1 MTDSTNP
8 SDPSSALPPP
18 PPGAETPTTEMAAT
32 PPPPPLD
39 APPPP
44 LENPGEPTELDPVE
58 PSEARPKR
66 RWLVPTAVGVVAL
79 LVGVAIG
86 AVGAQSTVKEK
97 EDALAAM
104 TEERDDYR
112 SQVDDRQAQTEADQ
126 AAAQRIQA
134 EKEQADRKAA
144 EQKAAADKAA
154 ADKAAADQAAAEKAA
169 ADQAAAAA
177 AAEAQKNSIP
187 GSGIFEIG
195 GDKNPGTYRTSG
207 PSGSNVVG
215 CYYAVLSSP
224 NGSGIDN
231 IIDNNIIQGPGIVT
245 LRAGQYFETNGCS
258 EWTRS

>member
-1 MTDSTNP
+1 MSDSTNP
-8 SDPSSALPPP
+8 DDPSSALPPP
-18 PPGAETPTTEMAAT
+18 PPGADAPTTEMAAT
-32 PPPPPLD
+32 PPPPPPV

-44 LENPGEPTELDPVE
+44 VDSS
-58 PSEARPKR
+58 SETVGPEGSGPAESGPKR
-66 RWLVPTAVGVVAL
+66 RWLVPTAVGVAAL
-79 LVGVAIG
+79 LIGAGIG

-104 TEERDDYR
+104 TKERDDYR

-126 AAAQRIQA
+126 VAAQRIQA
-134 EKEQADRKAA
+134 EKDEADRKAA
-144 EQKAAADKAA
+144 ADKAAADKAA
-154 ADKAAADQAAAEKAA
+154 ADKAAADQAAADKAA

-177 AAEAQKNSIP
+177 AAEAVKNTIP

-195 GDKNPGTYRTSG
+195 GDKNPGTYKTTG
-207 PSGSNVVG
+207 PSGSRSS

-231 IIDNNIIQGPGIVT
+231 IIDNNNIQGPGIVT

>member
-8 SDPSSALPPP
+8 DDPSSALPPP

-32 PPPPPLD
+32 PPPPPV

-44 LENPGEPTELDPVE
+44 FEAAAEPAGLDEVGAAE
-58 PSEARPKR
+58 PRRRR
-66 RWLVPTAVGVVAL
+66 RWLLPTAIGIVAL

-86 AVGAQSTVKEK
+86 SVGAQSTVKEK

-104 TEERDDYR
+104 TMERDDYR
-112 SQVDDRQAQTEADQ
+112 SQVDDRQAQTDADT

-134 EKEQADRKAA
+134 EKDEADRKAA
-144 EQKAAADKAA
+144 ADKAAADKAA
-154 ADKAAADQAAAEKAA
+154 ADKAAADQAAADKAA

-177 AAEAQKNSIP
+177 AAEAQKSTIP
-187 GSGIFEIG
+187 GSGIFAIG
-195 GDKNPGTYRTSG
+195 DDKNAGTYKTTG
-207 PSGSNVVG
+207 PAGGRSS

-224 NGSGIDN
+224 TSDSFDN
-231 IIDNNIIQGPGIVT
+231 IIDNNNIQGPGIVT